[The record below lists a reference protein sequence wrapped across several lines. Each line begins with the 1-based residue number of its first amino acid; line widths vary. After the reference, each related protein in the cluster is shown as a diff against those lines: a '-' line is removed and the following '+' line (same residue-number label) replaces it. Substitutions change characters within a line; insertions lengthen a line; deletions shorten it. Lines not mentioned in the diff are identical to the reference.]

1 MAETFKCYYTGAEVR
16 LIYKGR
22 EYIFDTEKEA
32 EEWFEEQ
39 EKEDAD
45 KESNDN
51 NSQKFDPIL

>member
-39 EKEDAD
+39 EAKNNKEVLKPDD
-45 KESNDN
+45 D
-51 NSQKFDPIL
+51 I